1 MTLRPTDHGGAADA
15 IREQRGAAPF
25 PAKFRRR
32 LALFCAGSVALA
44 TAAFAVGSFL
54 SIREYRLD
62 RFREGAER
70 EAGLHLL
77 RLVDRQEASLP
88 ALVDIL
94 DDGRPE
100 VIVEEAGEVARSA
113 RDVDLDDVRAEVP
126 EDDGSLA
133 SSIASVDGTSY
144 LVVAAPLPDRPGRAY
159 FLFDRE
165 NFLRDVSN
173 VARVL
178 LIAWI
183 IVTVVVAALSM
194 RVARRALWP
203 VRRAADAANDLASGL
218 LGTRLP
224 VEGHDEFAA
233 WAASF
238 NRMASELERR
248 IERERRFTAD
258 VAHELRTPVGSS
270 LAAASLLETQIDELP
285 PDARR
290 PAELIVQEL
299 RRLRRLVD
307 DLLEISLLESG
318 RDRLSLGDVDLLER
332 IHRLLALR
340 GWDDEVE
347 LTGESRHLLT
357 DPRRV
362 DRVVGNLIDNALRHG
377 APPVEVLV
385 TGAETEARIEVVDRG
400 RGVPA
405 DGLGQLF
412 EPFFKYETERPG
424 PGSGLGLAIAAHH
437 ARLLGGRLEVTS
449 RPGDTRFLLVLPVI
463 ASSEAA
469 DDQP

>member
-1 MTLRPTDHGGAADA
+1 MTSRPPGHAPPVISATRDEA
-15 IREQRGAAPF
+15 REPPF

-44 TAAFAVGSFL
+44 TAAFAIGSFL
-54 SIREYRLD
+54 SIRDYRLD

-70 EAGLHLL
+70 EVALQLM
-77 RLVDRQEASLP
+77 RVVDQQQTSLP

-94 DDGRPE
+94 DDGRAS
-100 VIVEEAGEVARSA
+100 VIVEEGGAVARST
-113 RDVDLDDVRAEVP
+113 RDVDLGDLEREPGDEAGITSRIV
-126 EDDGSLA
+126 
-133 SSIASVDGTSY
+133 SVEETSY
-144 LVVAAPLPDRPGRAY
+144 LMVEAPLPDRPGRAY
-159 FLFDRE
+159 FLFDRG
-165 NFLRDVSN
+165 NLLRDIYDL
-173 VARVL
+173 ARVL

-183 IVTVVVAALSM
+183 VVTAVVAAVSM

-203 VRRAADAANDLASGL
+203 VRRAAEAANDLATGL

-224 VEGHDEFAA
+224 VQGHDEFAA

-238 NRMASELERR
+238 NRMAAELERR
-248 IERERRFTAD
+248 MARERRFTAD

-270 LAAASLLETQIDELP
+270 LAAASLLETQIDDLP

-318 RDRLSLGDVDLLER
+318 RDRLSLGEVDLLER
-332 IHRLLALR
+332 INRLLVLR
-340 GWDDEVE
+340 GWEDQVK
-347 LTGESRHLLT
+347 LTGFPRHLLT

-362 DRVVGNLIDNALRHG
+362 DRVVGNLVENALRHG
-377 APPVEVLV
+377 SPPVEVLV
-385 TGAETEARIEVVDRG
+385 AGSDTEARVEVVDHG

-405 DGLGQLF
+405 EALEHLF
-412 EPFFKYETERPG
+412 EPFFKHETDRPG

-437 ARLLGGRLEVTS
+437 ARLLEGRLEVTS
-449 RPGDTRFLLVLPVI
+449 RPGETRFVFVLPVI
-463 ASSEAA
+463 SLAGAA
-469 DDQP
+469 QEQS